1 MIRLEELTKICT
13 FMTTKKDGSE
23 EKRNDE
29 TSEEKNS
36 SEVIMGKFS
45 GVKHNPHTVF
55 CMITE
60 NFYG

>member
-1 MIRLEELTKICT
+1 
-13 FMTTKKDGSE
+13 MTTKKDGSE